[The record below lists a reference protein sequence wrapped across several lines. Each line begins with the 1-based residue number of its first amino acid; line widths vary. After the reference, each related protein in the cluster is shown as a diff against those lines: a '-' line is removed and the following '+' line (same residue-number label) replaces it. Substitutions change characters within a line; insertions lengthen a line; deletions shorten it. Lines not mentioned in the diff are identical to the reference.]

1 MSSFFDK
8 LKKGMGVES
17 LPEIKE
23 NLELKKDPS
32 SLLPKE
38 KKVKDKKINPVRD
51 SKDKPSLQEFNA
63 DNDKNKSK
71 EGEKKKKKPK
81 EKNTPNKIKK
91 IEQKETRKIEIKKE
105 SLLHKDEEMNSPIIK
120 EKKWLEQE
128 EGELTVDIYQTD
140 SNLVIQSVIAGITP
154 KNLNISIENDMVMI
168 KGNREKPAEKEKRNY
183 FFQECYW
190 GPFSREIVLPEEVD
204 NSRIQASL
212 ENGILT
218 IVIPK
223 IERRKKRKVAVKEI
237 E

>member
-154 KNLNISIENDMVMI
+154 KLKEIEKN
-168 KGNREKPAEKEKRNY
+168 
-183 FFQECYW
+183 
-190 GPFSREIVLPEEVD
+190 
-204 NSRIQASL
+204 
-212 ENGILT
+212 
-218 IVIPK
+218 
-223 IERRKKRKVAVKEI
+223 RRKKKKGIIFFKNAIGDLSQERLFCRKKLTTQEFKRL
-237 E
+237 